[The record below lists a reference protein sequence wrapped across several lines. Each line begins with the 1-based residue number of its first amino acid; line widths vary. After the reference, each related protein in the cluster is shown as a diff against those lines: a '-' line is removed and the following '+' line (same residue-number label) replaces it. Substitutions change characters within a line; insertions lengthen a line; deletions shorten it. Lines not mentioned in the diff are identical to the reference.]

1 MKKDIFD
8 FPLWINESALSIVIK
23 ALQTLEKTRNAY
35 GHSFY
40 ISFVTTHVDV
50 TISDSLLKQYP
61 EIMTIVLEHQFEAIK
76 TTKIGLE
83 VTLYFNGIPETL
95 FIPWHSIVAFNDK
108 LSKVQLLFKP
118 NNEKKKKLEKDNK
131 TKKTPSNIII
141 FPKK

>member
-8 FPLWINESALSIVIK
+8 FPLWINKSSLSIVIK
-23 ALQTLEKTRNAY
+23 ALQTLEKTKNSY

-40 ISFVTTHVDV
+40 ISFVTTHGDV
-50 TISDSLLKQYP
+50 NISHSLLKQYP
-61 EIMTIVLEHQFEAIK
+61 EIMTIVLEHQFEALK

-95 FIPWHSIVAFNDK
+95 FIPWNSIVAFNDK

-118 NNEKKKKLEKDNK
+118 TNQKKKKLEKDNK
-131 TKKTPSNIII
+131 TNKTPSNIIM